1 MIISSAGGRQE
12 LQKNPPGL
20 IPPLRRKMNCVFYP
34 KIIKYKKTCRN
45 MDNIQLN
52 ILILTR
58 GVMPAGTPH
67 LEAIKDQS
75 IIIGASEGT
84 QIFSSRSSNI
94 SRVVLFIK

>member
-1 MIISSAGGRQE
+1 MIISSAGGSQE
-12 LQKNPPGL
+12 LQNPPPGL

-75 IIIGASEGT
+75 IILLAHP
-84 QIFSSRSSNI
+84 
-94 SRVVLFIK
+94 RVYKFLVQGHQTFLGLFYS